1 MIYTLKVSGMTCSS
15 CVNSVEGSLNSIP
28 GVKATVSFATES
40 VHVNAEDDVSTKTL
54 IAAIK
59 SAGYSAT
66 LVTDPSQLALHSK
79 RSGLALALS
88 ILSAV
93 PAIAISM
100 IMSWHHAIDM
110 FVHDQLDAFGLPHP
124 LYSPTAWVAIGLTA
138 PLILL
143 VAFPIHRAAFNNFL
157 IFINP
162 KRQGAL
168 TMDNLV
174 SLGSLAAFGWSI
186 YANATGNGDVYTE
199 VAAGVLLFVIL
210 GRYLEA
216 RAKANAGSA
225 LQSLLQLGSKEV
237 TVIRS
242 GQEVIIPIANLQVG
256 DEFLVKPGERI
267 ASDGEVISGSS
278 SVDNSMIT
286 GESLPVEVKPGSKVI
301 GATLNHN
308 GRIIVKATRIGGDTE
323 LARITAMVLAAQG
336 GRSPIQTRVNKI
348 SAIFV
353 PVVTLVAFATGLA
366 WYLYDSQLTNAIATG
381 IAVLVI
387 ACPCALG
394 LATPVALMVASGRGA
409 QRGIV
414 ISSPSALE
422 ASRGIDRVLLDK
434 TGTLTTGQMKVSTA
448 TVSLGAAA
456 QLAQIYPELIKE
468 ATILSSAL
476 SIESQ
481 NTHPVGQAIAEHIAA
496 QGIKATTVTDYSVS
510 PGNGAAGRV
519 NLGIHSPVVLI
530 GSPAAVAHSSVDFHP
545 DIQAA
550 VSAAQAQALTVS
562 VMAWDG
568 IALAVFAVGD
578 QIKADAAQTIAK
590 FKEMGISPWLVTGDS
605 PGVAHAVAIKV
616 GIDINQVTAAASPES
631 KLAAITNLQSKG
643 HKVLMI
649 GDGINDAAAIAAADL
664 SMAMGTGTDTAIA
677 AADITLM
684 RPDLNAAI
692 AALQLSDSTIRIIKG
707 NLTWAFAYNVIGIP
721 IAAAGLLNP
730 MYAAAAMAL
739 SSVFVVT
746 NSLRIR

>member
-1 MIYTLKVSGMTCSS
+1 MTCSS
-15 CVNSVEGSLNSIP
+15 CVNSIEGTLNSIP
-28 GVKATVSFATES
+28 GVKATVNFATES
-40 VHVNAEDDVSTKTL
+40 VHVNTDGEVTSKVL

-59 SAGYSAT
+59 SAGYGAT

-79 RSGLALALS
+79 RSGLALAFA
-88 ILSAV
+88 ILFAV

-100 IMSWHHAIDM
+100 VMSWHHSIDT
-110 FVHDQLDAFGLPHP
+110 FVLQKLDVLGLPHP
-124 LYSPTAWVAIGLTA
+124 LYSPTAWVAIGFTA
-138 PLILL
+138 PLIFIA
-143 VAFPIHRAAFNNFL
+143 AFPIHRTAFSNFF

-162 KRQGAL
+162 KRRGAL

-174 SLGSLAAFGWSI
+174 SLGSLTAFGWSI

-216 RAKANAGSA
+216 RAKSAAGSA
-225 LQSLLQLGSKEV
+225 LQSLLNLGSKEV
-237 TVIRS
+237 IVMRS

-256 DEFLVKPGERI
+256 DEFLAKPGERI
-267 ASDGEVISGSS
+267 ATDGEVISGSS

-286 GESLPVEVKPGSKVI
+286 GESLPIEVNVGSRVI

-308 GRIIVKATRIGGDTE
+308 GRIIVKATRVGSDTE
-323 LARITAMVLAAQG
+323 LARITAMVLSAQG
-336 GRSPIQTRVNKI
+336 GRSPIQNRANRI

-353 PVVTLVAFATGLA
+353 PVVTLLSIATGFA
-366 WYLYDSQLTNAIATG
+366 WYLYDARLTHAIATA

-414 ISSPSALE
+414 ISAPSALE
-422 ASRGIDRVLLDK
+422 AARGIDRVLLDK
-434 TGTLTTGQMKVSTA
+434 TGTLTTGKMKVSAA
-448 TVSLGAAA
+448 TVSLGAAKD
-456 QLAQIYPELIKE
+456 LLQIYPELIKE
-468 ATILSSAL
+468 ATIYSSAI

-481 NTHPVGQAIAEHIAA
+481 NTHPVAYAITEYISS

-530 GSPAAVAHSSVDFHP
+530 GSPAAVAHSSVEFHP
-545 DIQAA
+545 EIKAA
-550 VSAAQAQALTVS
+550 ISAAQAQALTVS

-578 QIKADAAQTIAK
+578 EIKDDAAETISK
-590 FKEMGISPWLVTGDS
+590 FKIMGISPWLVTGDS
-605 PGVAHAVAIKV
+605 PGVAHSVALKV
-616 GIDINQVTAAASPES
+616 GIDISQVTAAATPES
-631 KLAAITNLQSKG
+631 KLAAITNLQNKG

-649 GDGINDAAAIAAADL
+649 GDGINDAAALAAADL

-684 RPDLNAAI
+684 RPDFDAAI
-692 AALQLSDSTIRIIKG
+692 DALQLSDRTIKIIKG
-707 NLTWAFAYNVIGIP
+707 NLAWVFTYNVIGIP

-730 MYAAAAMAL
+730 MYGAAAMAL

-746 NSLRIR
+746 NSLRIK